1 MTLKEKI
8 DALVELEWG
17 GFHNVKNE
25 GGQASCQRDD
35 ETFYIMRSS
44 QFSVWSEEM
53 IDSYTD
59 DLQRAFAAGRN
70 LPAEKYA
77 WMEAITAPKKFETL
91 KELLLQPTELSL
103 QFIEEITKIQTAWME
118 EYAAQYP
125 YVAAGNRYIRQKDA
139 PPYATSFETYTW
151 GELHT
156 YSERTLALYAKRVLE
171 YKQAGVNMVTEIMQ
185 ATVKQYGY
193 EDLDECEAVTKK
205 RYE

>member
-1 MTLKEKI
+1 
-8 DALVELEWG
+8 
-17 GFHNVKNE
+17 
-25 GGQASCQRDD
+25 
-35 ETFYIMRSS
+35 
-44 QFSVWSEEM
+44 
-53 IDSYTD
+53 
-59 DLQRAFAAGRN
+59 
-70 LPAEKYA
+70 
-77 WMEAITAPKKFETL
+77 MEAITAPKKFENL
-91 KELLLQPTELSL
+91 KGLLLQPTELSL

-171 YKQAGVNMVTEIMQ
+171 YKEAGVNMVMEIMQ